1 MGLKNDQ
8 LELLKK
14 KKSLIKIIGII
25 WIMPIFVPLFID
37 NIFTY
42 LTILFLPI
50 VVIYNFNH
58 NFKIDVNLKFWIGY
72 IIFSFISSIYLNP
85 YNEFTTKYLI
95 LSIQGFLVYYIITSI
110 YNYTDFE
117 WLIKWV
123 VFFSFISFLVA
134 FIQNY
139 YGLTDIY
146 KVNEDGMGLIV
157 EYSRVV
163 PKGFDPNYY
172 YLHLLLPFCFSLVKF
187 RDTKTFVHKCFYLF
201 LLLIFAYATIGLSSK
216 SALIIMISL
225 ILLTFIKKRKTTIY
239 LIIISSFIIIILP
252 TLAKLFPYSF
262 MRYESLFD
270 SLTSSD
276 YQAATTSRTVVWA
289 KSFFSFLDNPFSGIG
304 IGQVVAEN
312 SKNTFLSEAGLV
324 TTHNSIIHTLAE
336 SGLIGFLLIFTPLF
350 RILKQSF
357 KMNNDILKYT
367 IIGSF
372 IMILSIDAI
381 YYKVLMFN
389 LALVVVFFKKNKY
402 V

>member
-1 MGLKNDQ
+1 MELKNNQ

-50 VVIYNFNH
+50 VVIYNFND

-72 IIFSFISSIYLNP
+72 IIISFISSIYLNS
-85 YNEFTTKYLI
+85 YNEFTIKYLI
-95 LSIQGFLVYYIITSI
+95 LYIQGFLVYYIITSI

-117 WLIKWV
+117 WLINWV
-123 VFFSFISFLVA
+123 VFFSVISFLVA

-139 YGLTDIY
+139 YGLNDFYI
-146 KVNEDGMGLIV
+146 VNEGGGNLV

-172 YLHLLLPFCFSLVKF
+172 YLHLLLPFCFSIVKF
-187 RDTKTFVHKCFYLF
+187 RDSKTFVHKCFYLF
-201 LLLIFAYATIGLSSK
+201 LLLMFSYATIGLSSK

-239 LIIISSFIIIILP
+239 LIIIVSFIIIFLPIL
-252 TLAKLFPYSF
+252 AQLFPYSF

-270 SLTSSD
+270 SLASSN
-276 YQAATTSRTVVWA
+276 YQAASTSRTVVWA

-312 SKNTFLSEAGLV
+312 SKDSMLSSMGLQ
-324 TTHNSIIHTLAE
+324 TTHNGIIHTLAE

-367 IIGSF
+367 IIGSL
-372 IMILSIDAI
+372 IMILSIDAL

-389 LALVVVFFKKNKY
+389 LALVAIVFKKNKY